1 MTAQKTL
8 IEKLDLAEH
17 IEKLKKFFARQK
29 DIVLEGD
36 INIHSKI
43 INEFCEY
50 QFTNPKSVQNLDNQ
64 LMHIQKQGVLK
75 LFEIYEFIKIISY
88 FEYLKAQK
96 FEGKISEWLEK
107 IEIPAEISKIIRL
120 FDEKGEIKNGNFESL
135 DNINLAISKN
145 KEEIKTS
152 LTRVLHTQKL
162 SPYFV
167 DHQVHLVNGEECL
180 LLRGGFSHFLKGHI
194 IDRSSGGFFYVI
206 PHSVSDL
213 KQKRDD
219 LTNHKIEILYKISK
233 EISTTFN
240 KYWKFLNFLNR
251 EFDKLDHYLARVS
264 FAISGDLEFILP
276 SNSKKQEIK
285 DFCHPALVN
294 PKPISID
301 FSKKIIM
308 LTGVNAGGKTMV
320 LKSIL
325 SAVFMAKY
333 LIPMRTHKSSSIPNF
348 KAIKA
353 ILDDPQN
360 VKNDIST
367 FAGRM
372 VNFSKLFTR
381 ENFIV
386 GIDEIELGTDSDE
399 AASLFKVII
408 EELAK
413 KDCKII
419 ITTHHKRL
427 AALLSSDTNVELFAA
442 LYDEENE
449 KPTYS
454 FLQGTIGKS
463 YAFETALRYG
473 IPRGVINNARSVYG
487 EDKDRLNDLIH
498 KSSQLEISYQAKLLE
513 LDEQISKYK
522 NLNENLKDTETKAKE
537 EFQKAKSIL
546 TQEYKLAIDE
556 AKKAIKILESKEG
569 HKILNNAHKL
579 LPKEEPILQTTIA
592 QTFEVGDIVKYKK
605 NSGVIKSIKGDKA
618 FVELEDGFRIQVATK
633 ELKKPALHIPKQKPK
648 MPTITVAKESTNGVS
663 LDLHGLRSEEAVE
676 KLDQFIS
683 DALISGFDEV
693 LVYHGI
699 GTGKLSYAV
708 KEFLRSHPKV
718 KSFRDGIPSEGGFGA
733 KVITL

>member
-43 INEFCEY
+43 INEFCDY
-50 QFTNPKSVQNLDNQ
+50 QFTNPKSVHNLDNQ

-96 FEGKISEWLEK
+96 FEGKIAEWLEK
-107 IEIPAEISKIIRL
+107 IEIPAEISKVIRL

-135 DNINLAISKN
+135 DNINFAISKN

-276 SNSKKQEIK
+276 SNAKKHEIK

-348 KAIKA
+348 KAIEA

>member
-43 INEFCEY
+43 INEFCDY

-64 LMHIQKQGVLK
+64 LLHIQKQGVLK

-96 FEGKISEWLEK
+96 FEGKIAEWLEK

-120 FDEKGEIKNGNFESL
+120 FDDKGEIKNGNFESL
-135 DNINLAISKN
+135 DNINFAISKN

-152 LTRVLHTQKL
+152 LSRVLHTQKL

-264 FAISGDLEFILP
+264 FALSGDLEFILP
-276 SNSKKQEIK
+276 SNTKKHEIK
-285 DFCHPALVN
+285 DFCHPALIN
-294 PKPISID
+294 PKPITID

-348 KAIKA
+348 KAIEA

-372 VNFSKLFTR
+372 VNFSKLFAK
-381 ENFIV
+381 ESFIAGV
-386 GIDEIELGTDSDE
+386 DEIELGTDSDE

-427 AALLSSDTNVELFAA
+427 AALMSSNSDVELFAA

-449 KPTYS
+449 RPTYS

-463 YAFETALRYG
+463 YAFETASRYG
-473 IPRGVINNARSVYG
+473 IPRGVIKNARIIYG

-498 KSSQLEISYQAKLLE
+498 KSSQLEISYKQKLFE
-513 LDEQISKYK
+513 LDEQINRHK
-522 NLNENLKDTETKAKE
+522 NLNENLKDEIENTKNE
-537 EFQKAKSIL
+537 LMLQKDKLQS
-546 TQEYKLAIDE
+546 QYKLAIDE
-556 AKKAIKILESKEG
+556 AKKAIKIADAREG

-579 LPKEEPILQTTIA
+579 LPKQEEPIAQKQT
-592 QTFEVGDIVKYKK
+592 QVFEVGDIVKYKK
-605 NSGVIKSIKGDKA
+605 NRGIIKSLKSDKA
-618 FVELEDGFRIQVATK
+618 FVELEDGFRIQVSLG
-633 ELKKPALHIPKQKPK
+633 ELKKTIENLPKPKPK
-648 MPTITVAKESTNGVS
+648 MPTVNVEKPKNGAVS

-676 KLDQFIS
+676 QLDKFIS
-683 DALISGFDEV
+683 DALVSGFDEI

-708 KEFLRSHPKV
+708 KEFLRAHPKV
-718 KSFRDGIPSEGGFGA
+718 KSFRDGVPSEGGFGA
-733 KVITL
+733 KVISL